1 MATSESGAT
10 ESAVRELRVAVVLN
24 GGVSLAVWMGGSA
37 RELHAAATA
46 APSGGD
52 AADGVTSAELWA
64 TLLDEA
70 GLRLSVDVVA
80 GTSAGG
86 LNGMLMASCLALGA
100 PYPDMKSRWRKLP
113 RLERHALFRGMD
125 DDASGQSILDGG
137 YFAEEV
143 VKIFQELK
151 ATPSQSRDVAC
162 LVTSTAIGGAP
173 RVLVDDFG
181 AVQNVSDH
189 RRVYQFLSQKVH
201 YEFDVDKQQIL
212 RQKPVNH
219 FVDKA
224 TVASAARASAGFPAA
239 FEPVKESLA
248 LKEQRKVGEGDWTW
262 LMDGGVLDNAA
273 FEPLLDAV
281 RERPVDGPW
290 RRVVAYLVPQSGDL
304 AVGEGGVDPPRPA
317 LPRVLS
323 SVVSSWRE
331 IDSRLDLDALEAY
344 RRVTG
349 NSTTSPHQLLA
360 EARRRQRMGPEPSWI
375 LAAGGLFDLYVETRV
390 RAASSLEAIPAQ
402 NLGTA
407 FLQPPEGATRVER
420 ARRLPFIPS
429 ELAASEGDWQWGLG
443 TALRLIR
450 WWARDLNSVEP
461 PDARALKRLG
471 HLQAQLQAMAET
483 AEVVRRDIDVQ
494 ARNGATFVPD
504 DQESNLSRLEEWCAD
519 SRVEPV
525 FVKAGELALEGA
537 KVYALAANVGFE
549 WALDTALRVE
559 VLLHATLWEDAIPD
573 RPPMKYLRMG
583 PDVPSSAASQDVRKK
598 TNWGS
603 RKLYGTTLGHFGA
616 FVDEGWRVSD
626 WTWGRLDAAAH
637 LVKLVASEAE
647 AGMVNVEAWTDR
659 LQAAILREEET
670 DLKTWHR
677 DSLEMLEHY
686 GNEKSIDNVIEHL
699 RSNAQ
704 GQASL
709 EALVDEVLVTLAQ
722 TAAVKPGLLAK
733 AGMFLRRALHL
744 EKRRPSDLKRISFA
758 RAAGFMPR
766 WLMRRWIHNSK

>member
-1 MATSESGAT
+1 
-10 ESAVRELRVAVVLN
+10 
-24 GGVSLAVWMGGSA
+24 
-37 RELHAAATA
+37 
-46 APSGGD
+46 
-52 AADGVTSAELWA
+52 
-64 TLLDEA
+64 
-70 GLRLSVDVVA
+70 
-80 GTSAGG
+80 
-86 LNGMLMASCLALGA
+86 
-100 PYPDMKSRWRKLP
+100 
-113 RLERHALFRGMD
+113 
-125 DDASGQSILDGG
+125 
-137 YFAEEV
+137 
-143 VKIFQELK
+143 
-151 ATPSQSRDVAC
+151 
-162 LVTSTAIGGAP
+162 
-173 RVLVDDFG
+173 
-181 AVQNVSDH
+181 
-189 RRVYQFLSQKVH
+189 
-201 YEFDVDKQQIL
+201 
-212 RQKPVNH
+212 
-219 FVDKA
+219 
-224 TVASAARASAGFPAA
+224 
-239 FEPVKESLA
+239 
-248 LKEQRKVGEGDWTW
+248 
-262 LMDGGVLDNAA
+262 
-273 FEPLLDAV
+273 
-281 RERPVDGPW
+281 
-290 RRVVAYLVPQSGDL
+290 
-304 AVGEGGVDPPRPA
+304 
-317 LPRVLS
+317 
-323 SVVSSWRE
+323 
-331 IDSRLDLDALEAY
+331 
-344 RRVTG
+344 
-349 NSTTSPHQLLA
+349 
-360 EARRRQRMGPEPSWI
+360 
-375 LAAGGLFDLYVETRV
+375 
-390 RAASSLEAIPAQ
+390 
-402 NLGTA
+402 
-407 FLQPPEGATRVER
+407 
-420 ARRLPFIPS
+420 
-429 ELAASEGDWQWGLG
+429 
-443 TALRLIR
+443 
-450 WWARDLNSVEP
+450 
-461 PDARALKRLG
+461 
-471 HLQAQLQAMAET
+471 
-483 AEVVRRDIDVQ
+483 
-494 ARNGATFVPD
+494 
-504 DQESNLSRLEEWCAD
+504 
-519 SRVEPV
+519 VEPV